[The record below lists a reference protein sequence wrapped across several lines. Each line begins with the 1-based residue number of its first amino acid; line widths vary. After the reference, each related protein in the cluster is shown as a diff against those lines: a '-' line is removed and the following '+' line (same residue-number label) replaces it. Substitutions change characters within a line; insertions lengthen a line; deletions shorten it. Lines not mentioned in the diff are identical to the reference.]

1 VSGLVESSWVAFS
14 MPCALQSTAN
24 FLTLRSHVVSVDE
37 DEGAAGTVIRQRVPV
52 V

>member
-1 VSGLVESSWVAFS
+1 MGRFQYAL
-14 MPCALQSTAN
+14 CAPEYGQ

-37 DEGAAGTVIRQRVPV
+37 DEGAAAAVIRQRVPV

>member
-1 VSGLVESSWVAFS
+1 MGRFQY
-14 MPCALQSTAN
+14 ALRTPEYGQ

-37 DEGAAGTVIRQRVPV
+37 DEPTAGAVIRQRVPV